1 MTDDFDPTVRTIGT
15 TIVMRMLLLLLM
27 TTIMAMM
34 MIMTNDDDDDDDD
47 GDAIVT
53 RVGAYAHANT
63 AGDTDKDSA

>member
-15 TIVMRMLLLLLM
+15 TIVMRMLLLLLLLM

-34 MIMTNDDDDDDDD
+34 MIMTNDDDDDD